1 MAFPIICPSCG
12 KAFQLAAEIYDK
24 KVAGK
29 VVSIKCKQCLRGIRV
44 DATEVGT
51 LKVLG
56 AAPLATKQQSAV
68 PRMVSQ
74 PNDERTKSMPTVKG
88 PPAAGAPAES
98 PPVRA
103 RQPTLIGIMGPS

>member
-1 MAFPIICPSCG
+1 MAFPITCPSCG

-44 DATEVGT
+44 DATEAGK

-56 AAPLATKQQSAV
+56 AAPLAAGQESAV

-74 PNDERTKSMPTVKG
+74 PDDERTATMPTVKG
-88 PPAAGAPAES
+88 APTADAPGGS
-98 PPVRA
+98 P
-103 RQPTLIGIMGPS
+103 